1 MPGGSS
7 LSKRRAL
14 TVFLERPGEEDLRV
28 LLEKELLL
36 LLENV
41 GISVVGTVVQRRATP
56 DPAFFIG
63 QGKAEEAA
71 LMARSLDAGV
81 LVFDDA
87 LTPGQVLNLKKRTGL
102 EIQDR
107 PGVIVTIFQ
116 ARAHT
121 AEAKLQV
128 ELARCRYEVPLL
140 KGLGQ
145 QMSRTGGGIGTRGPG
160 ETEFERHRR
169 KLERRIRDIDKKLQ
183 VVRQRREYQRKRRS
197 RSGFPTV
204 ALVGYTNSGKSTL
217 LRTLSG
223 DASILARDQLFSTL
237 DTAVRRVTLPGG
249 REILMAD
256 TVGFIRKLPPALVAA
271 FRATLEEVAAADLVL
286 LVLEIASPD
295 VTETL
300 QTVQQMLFDIGAG
313 TVPRIL
319 VLNKADLVDAVFLER
334 IQERLVGA
342 GETVV
347 AVSALRGDGLDV
359 LLRRI
364 AVRLNEKPWEESV

>member
-1 MPGGSS
+1 
-7 LSKRRAL
+7 
-14 TVFLERPGEEDLRV
+14 
-28 LLEKELLL
+28 
-36 LLENV
+36 
-41 GISVVGTVVQRRATP
+41 
-56 DPAFFIG
+56 
-63 QGKAEEAA
+63 
-71 LMARSLDAGV
+71 MARSLDAGV

-223 DASILARDQLFSTL
+223 DGSILARDQLFSTL

-256 TVGFIRKLPPALVAA
+256 TVDSFGSCHRRWWQRFVRPSKKLHRLILCCSYWRWLPGRDGDAPDG
-271 FRATLEEVAAADLVL
+271 TAD
-286 LVLEIASPD
+286 
-295 VTETL
+295 
-300 QTVQQMLFDIGAG
+300 
-313 TVPRIL
+313 
-319 VLNKADLVDAVFLER
+319 
-334 IQERLVGA
+334 
-342 GETVV
+342 
-347 AVSALRGDGLDV
+347 ALRHRRWNGAQNTGAQQGRPRRFRVFGKNSGEACRSRRDGGFRERSPG
-359 LLRRI
+359 RRSRRSSPKDCCTFERE
-364 AVRLNEKPWEESV
+364 ALEESV

>member
-1 MPGGSS
+1 MPEDSS

-28 LLEKELLL
+28 LLEKELQL

-41 GISVVGTVVQRRATP
+41 GISVVGTVVQRRAAP

-223 DASILARDQLFSTL
+223 DGSILARDQLFSTL

-271 FRATLEEVAAADLVL
+271 FRATLEEVASADLVL
-286 LVLEIASPD
+286 LVLEVASPD

-319 VLNKADLVDAVFLER
+319 VLNKVDLVDSVFLER

-347 AVSALRGDGLDV
+347 SVSALRGDGLDV

-364 AVRLNEKPWEESV
+364 AARLNEKPWEESV

>member
-1 MPGGSS
+1 
-7 LSKRRAL
+7 
-14 TVFLERPGEEDLRV
+14 
-28 LLEKELLL
+28 
-36 LLENV
+36 
-41 GISVVGTVVQRRATP
+41 
-56 DPAFFIG
+56 
-63 QGKAEEAA
+63 
-71 LMARSLDAGV
+71 MARSLDAGV

-223 DASILARDQLFSTL
+223 DGSILARDQLFSTL

-271 FRATLEEVAAADLVL
+271 FRATLEEVASADLVL
-286 LVLEIASPD
+286 LVLEVASPD

-319 VLNKADLVDAVFLER
+319 VLNKVDLVDSVFLER

-347 AVSALRGDGLDV
+347 SVSALRGDGLDV

-364 AVRLNEKPWEESV
+364 AARLNEKPWEESV

>member
-1 MPGGSS
+1 
-7 LSKRRAL
+7 
-14 TVFLERPGEEDLRV
+14 
-28 LLEKELLL
+28 
-36 LLENV
+36 
-41 GISVVGTVVQRRATP
+41 
-56 DPAFFIG
+56 
-63 QGKAEEAA
+63 
-71 LMARSLDAGV
+71 
-81 LVFDDA
+81 
-87 LTPGQVLNLKKRTGL
+87 VLNLKKRTGL

-223 DASILARDQLFSTL
+223 DGSILGRDQLFSTL

-271 FRATLEEVAAADLVL
+271 FRATLEEVASADLVL
-286 LVLEIASPD
+286 LVLEVASPD

-319 VLNKADLVDAVFLER
+319 VLNKVDLVDSVFLER

-347 AVSALRGDGLDV
+347 SVSALRGDGLDV

-364 AVRLNEKPWEESV
+364 AARLNEKPWEESV

>member
-1 MPGGSS
+1 VPGGSS

-41 GISVVGTVVQRRATP
+41 GISVVGTVVQRRAAP

-81 LVFDDA
+81 LIFDDA
-87 LTPGQVLNLKKRTGL
+87 LTPGQMLNLKKQTGL

-286 LVLEIASPD
+286 LVLEVASPD

-364 AVRLNEKPWEESV
+364 AARLNEKPWEESV

>member
-1 MPGGSS
+1 
-7 LSKRRAL
+7 
-14 TVFLERPGEEDLRV
+14 
-28 LLEKELLL
+28 
-36 LLENV
+36 
-41 GISVVGTVVQRRATP
+41 
-56 DPAFFIG
+56 
-63 QGKAEEAA
+63 
-71 LMARSLDAGV
+71 MARSLNAGV

-87 LTPGQVLNLKKRTGL
+87 LTPGQVFNLKKRTGL
-102 EIQDR
+102 DILDR

-128 ELARCRYEVPLL
+128 ELARCRYEIPHL

-183 VVRQRREYQRKRRS
+183 VVRQRREYQRRRRS
-197 RSGFPTV
+197 RAGFPTV

-223 DASILARDQLFSTL
+223 DTSIFAADQLFSTL
-237 DTAVRRVTLPGG
+237 DTAVRRVFLPDK

-256 TVGFIRKLPPALVAA
+256 TVGFVRKLPPALVAA
-271 FRATLEEVAAADLVL
+271 FRATLEEVSTADLVL
-286 LVLEIASPD
+286 LVQEAASPD

-300 QTVQQMLFDIGAG
+300 AAVQQTLFDIGAG
-313 TVPRIL
+313 AVPRIVL
-319 VLNKADLVDAVFLER
+319 LNKTDLVDPVFLGR
-334 IQERLVGA
+334 MQERLSGM
-342 GETVV
+342 GETVIP
-347 AVSALRGDGLDV
+347 VSALRGDGLDV
-359 LLRRI
+359 LLHRI
-364 AVRLNEKPWEESV
+364 SLCLGGKRWEESV